1 MGLQQGP
8 LYDEMMIVR
17 RIPRLAKGRKVFC
30 GILGRRERLV
40 PKGYKIKMACVALC
54 EFETLIDKEQSSLL

>member
-30 GILGRRERLV
+30 GILGCENIWYGRFM
-40 PKGYKIKMACVALC
+40 KMACI
-54 EFETLIDKEQSSLL
+54 TLVRVRDFG